1 MVYCGKPSKG
11 CSSCRER
18 KIRCDQ
24 KEPGCGQCEKR
35 QQECPGYRNLVDL
48 MFRDESAHVKR
59 KATKTRTRISGKP
72 PTASNAPGVPEPPGL
87 SGSAPS
93 SSGTE
98 PENSAPY
105 PRTTTTATDT
115 RRKPAPA
122 LAVVTQPVP
131 VRSRQRQAPWP
142 SPPEPAYPP
151 SNDDSDD
158 EDGSLPSPEEGNWPT
173 SPPTTL
179 LYALAPSYQERGT
192 AFFFSRY
199 VSVDENACYQNYDFV
214 FDIWRPASMLPS
226 RQVDGVMASM
236 TAVGLA
242 GLADLTKCHRTMD
255 WARRS
260 YGTALRL
267 TNDALRDPSEA
278 VKDTTMLSILVLNTY
293 EMLTGR
299 SPQTVRAWQ
308 EHLNGASALAK
319 MRGLA
324 QFRSRAGVRM
334 FIMLTHI
341 ALTSCIQRSLPMP
354 PSLVELRNQLGMLSP
369 PGDPNWRMSG
379 PIYRVMQLRH
389 DIKRGKLRQTEAIV
403 DQLAKVDNEFV
414 DIIADLPESW
424 HYRLVNLSQSHPAVF
439 DGFHCHVYP
448 ALGLAAT
455 WNGIRSLRMLVHET
469 IIGELCKDLG
479 EQPILSWPYEA
490 KFQLAKSVDALE
502 KLRDAI
508 LASVP
513 QHFGVVNYNDAKP
526 EDRGLPVTLVRARR
540 PPIRVVSSPA
550 TSASSSPECPSAD
563 DPPRPGSFSGPT
575 LHDPIQ
581 MEGVSNSAER
591 FMILASASNTIVWPL
606 YLLGVSS
613 SGTPEV
619 REYVIDRLQAILKEA
634 SLQQAGGVAQMVRN
648 TQVSIPWSDLPWDQM
663 PQLPTLPRVLV

>member
-59 KATKTRTRISGKP
+59 KATKTRARICGKP
-72 PTASNAPGVPEPPGL
+72 PTASNAPGAPEPPGL

-98 PENSAPY
+98 PENPAPY
-105 PRTTTTATDT
+105 PRTTNRATDA
-115 RRKPAPA
+115 RRKPALA
-122 LAVVTQPVP
+122 LAVITQPVSLIAITG
-131 VRSRQRQAPWP
+131 RRQL
-142 SPPEPAYPP
+142 AYVTT
-151 SNDDSDD
+151 DD
-158 EDGSLPSPEEGNWPT
+158 L
-173 SPPTTL
+173 
-179 LYALAPSYQERGT
+179 
-192 AFFFSRY
+192 
-199 VSVDENACYQNYDFV
+199 VNYDFV

-242 GLADLTKCHRTMD
+242 GLADLTKCHQTMD

-540 PPIRVVSSPA
+540 PPVRVVPSPA

-563 DPPRPGSFSGPT
+563 SPPRPGSFSGPT

-581 MEGVSNSAER
+581 MEGGS
-591 FMILASASNTIVWPL
+591 
-606 YLLGVSS
+606 
-613 SGTPEV
+613 
-619 REYVIDRLQAILKEA
+619 RLPVHTK
-634 SLQQAGGVAQMVRN
+634 
-648 TQVSIPWSDLPWDQM
+648 
-663 PQLPTLPRVLV
+663 